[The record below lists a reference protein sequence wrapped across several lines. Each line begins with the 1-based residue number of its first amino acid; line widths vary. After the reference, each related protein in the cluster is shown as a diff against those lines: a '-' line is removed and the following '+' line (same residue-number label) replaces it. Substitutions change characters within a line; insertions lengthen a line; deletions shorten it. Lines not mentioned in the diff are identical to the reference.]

1 MNVRTLCL
9 AILQHGDATGYEIKK
24 MSVEGEYS
32 YFVDASFGSIYP
44 ALARLEADGCVT
56 VREETHPGKPARK
69 VYSITEEGRA
79 ALVAELS
86 GPTEPDVFRSPF
98 LLVAMN
104 AELLSRE
111 QIATAI
117 DARIGQLQRELKHM
131 EEIAE
136 AFGPGGARWIADYGR
151 NCMAASLDYLTTH
164 RAELESVTADD
175 APPAGQRAAG

>member
-1 MNVRTLCL
+1 M
-9 AILQHGDATGYEIKK
+9 
-24 MSVEGEYS
+24 GEDGGK
-32 YFVDASFGSIYP
+32 VG
-44 ALARLEADGCVT
+44 ARLFGQFRAFGESDPRFQRT
-56 VREETHPGKPARK
+56 ARFERLDRLDLELGPEDPSL
-69 VYSITEEGRA
+69 VAALLFLGRRRA